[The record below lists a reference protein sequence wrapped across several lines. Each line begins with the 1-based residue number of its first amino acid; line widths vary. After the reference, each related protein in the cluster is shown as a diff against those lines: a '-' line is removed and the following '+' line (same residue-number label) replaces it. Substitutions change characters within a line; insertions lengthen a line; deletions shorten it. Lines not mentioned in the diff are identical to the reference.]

1 MKMLRAAV
9 LWAGLMVM
17 AACAPMTIKGDP
29 AREAQ
34 ADRVLALTIAGDDEA
49 VYAGMSPGLDKA
61 TTLGQLAV
69 VRANLPKTPPPPGKT
84 LGVFRMT
91 SDAGD
96 QYVLTRQ
103 YDFPTVTLFAQTQM
117 IKVADGRWV
126 VARFDFNKATPEQL
140 KANDFSLTGKSP
152 LHYGMLAAMVAVVGF
167 IVTTVG
173 VALYRRRWGWA
184 FLCLFGFVCF
194 QLNWATGA
202 WGVQP
207 IYFNLLGASFVRAAS
222 PLAPWVLSVS
232 FPLGAALFWGMRKYR
247 PKPPKAP
254 KTKKGKAKREP
265 FVSTPDDFSP
275 IPQAD
280 SGASKEP

>member
-9 LWAGLMVM
+9 LWAGLLVM

-34 ADRVLALTIAGDDEA
+34 ADRILALTIAGDNEA

-61 TTLGQLAV
+61 TTLTQLAA
-69 VRANLPKTPPPPGKT
+69 VRAALPKTPPPPGKT

-91 SDAGD
+91 STGGD

-103 YDFPTVTLFAQTQM
+103 YDFPTVTVFAQTQM
-117 IKVADGRWV
+117 IKTADGRWV
-126 VARFDFNKATPEQL
+126 VNNFNFNKATPEQL

-152 LHYGMLAAMVAVVGF
+152 LHYGMLAVMVAVFGF
-167 IVTTVG
+167 ILTTVG
-173 VALYRRRWGWA
+173 FALYRRRWGWA

-207 IYFNLLGASFVRAAS
+207 IYFNLLGASFMRAAS
-222 PLAPWVLSVS
+222 PLAPWILSVS
-232 FPLGAALFWGMRKYR
+232 FPLGAALFWAMRKYR

-254 KTKKGKAKREP
+254 KAKKGKGAREP

-275 IPQAD
+275 IVETN
-280 SGASKEP
+280 KEP